1 MAASDLFF
9 FLKPITRIFWG
20 CLWWGALMLV
30 VLIIPFLRIWWWF
43 LFPLFLS
50 IELRTLYLWWIAWDH
65 SYANKKWTVLEVV
78 PPKEVLTPLK
88 AMEDVFAIM
97 WGPLYDDPNWR
108 EKWAEGTL
116 TDAPGW
122 MSWEI
127 ASIEG
132 RLHFY
137 LRVPS
142 SQKGILETALYGH
155 YPELE
160 IAEVPDY
167 TKNVPQNLPN
177 KEWNIYG
184 EDFLL
189 GKSQHIPLKTY
200 EKFFEPQGEKISA
213 EEKRLDPISALLEL
227 MAKLGPGEQFWL
239 QFITFPITDK
249 YNPELKNGAEA
260 EIAKITKRPLKQ
272 VKTLW
277 SHVQEMFFHLV
288 YGPQKEGAG
297 EKASYKWLETGVTE
311 SGDREMV
318 LSPGERELLTEI
330 ENKIKKPMFRVGMR
344 GMYVAKNENFSAA
357 NKLISRIYFS
367 RFANS
372 TYNHIKFSILT
383 RPKTKFLFR
392 KTIPLIRVKRMFRNY
407 ILRFTPMF
415 PDRKSEMSLMNPEE
429 LTTLFHFPLKITGL
443 VSPTMVRV
451 ESKKGGPP
459 PNLPM

>member
-1 MAASDLFF
+1 MADYFF
-9 FLKPITRIFWG
+9 FFKPITRIFWG
-20 CLWWGALMLV
+20 CLWWGVLMV
-30 VLIIPFLRIWWWF
+30 IVLLIPFLRIWWWF

-65 SYANKKWTVLEVV
+65 NYANKKWTILEVV
-78 PPKEVLTPLK
+78 PPKELLTPLK
-88 AMEDVFAIM
+88 AMEDVFSIM
-97 WGPLYDDPNWR
+97 WGPLYDDPSWR

-132 RLHFY
+132 TLHFY

-160 IAEVPDY
+160 IHEVPDY

-184 EDFLL
+184 EDYLL
-189 GKSQHIPLKTY
+189 KRDQHIPLRTY
-200 EKFFEPQGEKISA
+200 EKYFEPQGEKIAA
-213 EEKRLDPISALLEL
+213 EEKRLDPLSALLEL
-227 MAKLGPGEQFWL
+227 MAKVGPGEQYWL

-249 YNPELKNGAEA
+249 YNPELKAGHE
-260 EIAKITKRPLKQ
+260 ELVSKITKRPGKKE
-272 VKTLW
+272 KTFW
-277 SHVQEMFFHLV
+277 SHVQEVFYHLIA
-288 YGPQKEGAG
+288 GPQKEGSG
-297 EKASYKWLETGVTE
+297 EKATYKWLETAATE

-318 LSPGERELLTEI
+318 LTPGERELLTDV
-330 ENKIKKPMFRVGMR
+330 ENKIKKPMFRVAMR
-344 GMYVAKNENFSAA
+344 GMYVAKTENFSGA
-357 NKLISRIYFS
+357 NKLIARIYFG
-367 RFANS
+367 RFGNAS
-372 TYNHIKFSILT
+372 YNNIGFSKIT
-383 RPKTKFLFR
+383 RPKTQFLFR
-392 KTIPLIRVKRMFRNY
+392 KLIPLTRVKRMFRNY
-407 ILRFTPMF
+407 ILRFPPMF
-415 PDRKSEMSLMNPEE
+415 PERKGEMSLMNPEE

-443 VSPTMVRV
+443 VSPTMTRV

-459 PNLPM
+459 PNLPME